1 MQLTTLKDVFI
12 HILSDV
18 YSAEKQLTKALSTLA
33 SEAENPELVTG
44 FQEHLQQTQGH
55 IDRIDQLVAN
65 ESYIE
70 LISMTC
76 AAMEGLI
83 KEADEIIECTEKGSV
98 RDAALIAAAQK
109 VEHYEIATYGTLCT
123 LADQLGYD
131 DASDLLAE
139 TLEEEKETDQKL
151 TDIAVSQINLDAED
165 EDE

>member
-1 MQLTTLKDVFI
+1 MQLTTLQDVFI

-18 YSAEKQLTKALSTLA
+18 YSAEKQLVTALSKLA
-33 SEAENPELVTG
+33 NEAEHPELVTG
-44 FQEHLQQTQGH
+44 FQEHLEQTRGH
-55 IDRIDQLVAN
+55 IDRIDQLVEN
-65 ESYIE
+65 ESDIE
-70 LISMTC
+70 LINMTC

-83 KEADEIIECTEKGSV
+83 KEADEIIECTEKGNV

-139 TLEEEKETDQKL
+139 TLEEEKVTDQKL

-165 EDE
+165 E

>member
-65 ESYIE
+65 ESDIE

-165 EDE
+165 E